1 MKKNDTF
8 TIIYFKNRST
18 KLNHFYLS
26 SIDSKIYSLL
36 SIDSKI

>member
-1 MKKNDTF
+1 MILLLLFILKIKAQ
-8 TIIYFKNRST
+8 